1 MGMTCTILAFKCFL
15 GKCTSDKVFVAHV
28 YMYVYVGY
36 VRQTRRDMHQLV
48 ICLAKFAQFEKF
60 AQCTPT
66 QCMLVLNQDLLL
78 FRHFKKIVFSQER
91 RDFPIN

>member
-36 VRQTRRDMHQLV
+36 IRQTRRDMHQLV
-48 ICLAKFAQFEKF
+48 ICLAKFAQYAKF
-60 AQCTPT
+60 AHPMHACAQS
-66 QCMLVLNQDLLL
+66 LLL
-78 FRHFKKIVFSQER
+78 FRHFKKTVFSQER